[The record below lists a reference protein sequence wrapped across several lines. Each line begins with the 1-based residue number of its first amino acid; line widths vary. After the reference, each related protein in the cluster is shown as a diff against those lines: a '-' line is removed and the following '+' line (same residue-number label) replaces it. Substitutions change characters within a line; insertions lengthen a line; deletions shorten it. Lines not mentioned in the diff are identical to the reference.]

1 MLARLIS
8 IFLFALL
15 GTARGVEFSTVEIA
29 GKRVTVCRVDVRK
42 ERLQLF
48 HRDGNGQPFKR
59 FPPLVKWL
67 GERGQTLAFR
77 RCALPRT

>member
-1 MLARLIS
+1 MFVRLIPF
-8 IFLFALL
+8 FLLALL
-15 GTARGVEFSTVEIA
+15 VSAQAVEFSTVEIA

-59 FPPLVKWL
+59 FPTLADWL
-67 GERGQTLAFR
+67 GRGSGDF
-77 RCALPRT
+77 